1 MELTAREEI
10 NSLQAMI
17 VVLNKN
23 ITPQQKEEARSFL
36 KKSGFDVREIVGEEE
51 TVLGAVGQM
60 RIDIRQ
66 VEILPGVDRVI
77 PISKPYKLASRE
89 LKKEDTV
96 VRVGPVRIGG
106 GRIAVIAGPCAVESR
121 EQINASARIVRE
133 AGAVM
138 LRGGA
143 FKPRSSPYSFQ
154 GLGEEGL
161 ALLKEAGESVGLP
174 VISEI
179 VSPEYAERMAD
190 FVDVFQIGARNM
202 QNFELLKKVGKVG
215 KPVVLKRGL
224 SATIEEWLMAAE
236 YLISWGTDDVI
247 LCERGIRTFETM
259 TRNTLDLSAIPVV
272 KKLSHLPVMV
282 DPSHGTGIREKV
294 PPMSLA
300 AVSAG
305 ADGLII
311 EVHPDPE
318 RALSDGPQSLFPDQ
332 LEKLMRDIEAIS
344 PVIDKELERIP
355 EQYDKTSHSHRGAAR
370 IAAGIGVG
378 AGTPGRSASRVAFQG
393 VRGAYSETAIHR
405 FFDDSTEA
413 FPCDSFADVFE
424 HVLSGKADYGAVPTE
439 NSLAGTIHEVL
450 DLLLQYRDI
459 QIVGEQKIRIVHNL
473 IALPGTSIDSIK
485 RVYSHPQGLA
495 QCGRFFSNN
504 PHMEKVPFFDTAG
517 AVAYVA
523 EQKDPEAAAIAGK
536 EAARV
541 YGLSILKEGIESNPR
556 NYTRFFIIA
565 RSEVDTLRTPNR
577 AALVFSTRD
586 EPGALFAVLKILAE
600 MGLNMKKLESRP
612 IQGKPWQYMF
622 FVAVDIPKEEGAM
635 DRAISALKE
644 EAGDVRVLGLYASPE
659 E

>member
-1 MELTAREEI
+1 
-10 NSLQAMI
+10 
-17 VVLNKN
+17 
-23 ITPQQKEEARSFL
+23 
-36 KKSGFDVREIVGEEE
+36 
-51 TVLGAVGQM
+51 
-60 RIDIRQ
+60 
-66 VEILPGVDRVI
+66 
-77 PISKPYKLASRE
+77 
-89 LKKEDTV
+89 
-96 VRVGPVRIGG
+96 
-106 GRIAVIAGPCAVESR
+106 
-121 EQINASARIVRE
+121 
-133 AGAVM
+133 
-138 LRGGA
+138 
-143 FKPRSSPYSFQ
+143 
-154 GLGEEGL
+154 
-161 ALLKEAGESVGLP
+161 
-174 VISEI
+174 
-179 VSPEYAERMAD
+179 
-190 FVDVFQIGARNM
+190 
-202 QNFELLKKVGKVG
+202 
-215 KPVVLKRGL
+215 
-224 SATIEEWLMAAE
+224 
-236 YLISWGTDDVI
+236 
-247 LCERGIRTFETM
+247 

-272 KKLSHLPVMV
+272 KKLSHLPVIV

-294 PPMSLA
+294 APMSLA

-318 RALSDGPQSLFPDQ
+318 QALSDGPQSLFPDQ

-355 EQYDKTSHSHRGAAR
+355 ERYDRVFRHGGTAAAAGDRTVSGGGTAAGGGAATGDKTASGAVEQNKGE
-370 IAAGIGVG
+370 AG
-378 AGTPGRSASRVAFQG
+378 APGGSTSRVAFQG

-413 FPCDSFADVFE
+413 FPCESFAEVFE
-424 HVLSGKADYGAVPTE
+424 HVLSGKVDYGAVPTE

-473 IALPGTSIDSIK
+473 IALPGASMDSIK

-495 QCGRFFSNN
+495 QCGRFFSSN

-523 EQKDPEAAAIAGK
+523 ERKDPEAAAIAGK

-556 NYTRFFIIA
+556 NYTRFFVIA
-565 RSEVDTLRTPNR
+565 RNEVETLRTPNR

-622 FVAVDIPKEEGAM
+622 FVVVDIPKEEGAM
-635 DRAISALKE
+635 DRAIAALKE

>member
-1 MELTAREEI
+1 
-10 NSLQAMI
+10 MI

-23 ITPQQKEEARSFL
+23 ITPQQKREARSFL

-77 PISKPYKLASRE
+77 PITKPYKLASRE

-121 EQINASARIVRE
+121 EQIMASARIVRE

-202 QNFELLKKVGKVG
+202 QNFELLKKVGKLG

-224 SATIEEWLMAAE
+224 AATIEEWLMAAE
-236 YLISWGTDDVI
+236 YLISGGTDDVI
-247 LCERGIRTFETM
+247 LCERGIRTFETF

-272 KKLSHLPVMV
+272 KKLSHLPVVV

-294 PPMSLA
+294 QPMSLA

-305 ADGLII
+305 ADGLLV

-318 RALSDGPQSLFPDQ
+318 AALSDGPQSLFPEQ

-355 EQYDKTSHSHRGAAR
+355 EQYGRTSRGGAVTPKSRASGGYTSGGAA
-370 IAAGIGVG
+370 AD
-378 AGTPGRSASRVAFQG
+378 AGTDKSGALVSDKVSVAFQG

-405 FFDDSTEA
+405 FFDESTEA
-413 FPCDSFADVFE
+413 LPGDSFAEVFE
-424 HVLSGKADYGAVPTE
+424 KVLSGKADYGAVPME

-459 QIVGEQKIRIVHNL
+459 QVVGEQKIRIVHNL
-473 IALPGTSIDSIK
+473 IALPGTFPESIK

-495 QCGRFFSNN
+495 QCSGFFSKN

-517 AVAYVA
+517 AVAYIA
-523 EQKDPEAAAIAGK
+523 EQKDSQAAAIAGK
-536 EAARV
+536 EAAKV

-565 RSEVDTLRTPNR
+565 RSEMETLRTPNR

-586 EPGALFAVLKILAE
+586 EPGALFTVLRILAE

-622 FVAVDIPKEEGAM
+622 FVAVDIPKEEGVM
-635 DRAISALKE
+635 DRAIAALKD